1 MVGARHAVPLLLLF
15 ESLGQFTM
23 KKKSLFIFGIILIL
37 AISACGKKQQQTE
50 LPMQTLKENTT
61 WSGIVIVDGD
71 IYVPPGVVLT
81 IKPGTVIKFKRIDE
95 KSKQNMFG
103 VESPYYPE
111 AELIIRGELIAR
123 GTAKEKIVFTSAESD
138 ARPKDWGAINL
149 LGSPGNIIDHCK
161 ILFAYNGV
169 HSHGAEAVITNSEF
183 AKNGVGIS
191 FKKEEESPSV
201 PWYGKKS
208 NMKITHN
215 RIYNNKGGIGFRNS
229 IAIISHNLIEDNKF
243 FGIFPKEEAEAKI
256 SYNEITGNKK
266 GIYLYQ
272 TRKVQISHN
281 NIYDNTDYNVAVAEA
296 QDYDIVATNNWFG
309 TINTK
314 KIDASIFDKNDDKD
328 LGQVK
333 YQPFLL
339 KRINWDK

>member
-1 MVGARHAVPLLLLF
+1 
-15 ESLGQFTM
+15 M
-23 KKKSLFIFGIILIL
+23 KKISLALL
-37 AISACGKKQQQTE
+37 ALVCGLAVIGCGKKQRVTE
-50 LPMQTLKENTT
+50 LPMQVLKNDTT
-61 WSGIVIVDGD
+61 WSGVVIADGD

-95 KSKQNMFG
+95 NSDQNMFG
-103 VESPYYPE
+103 VKAPYYPE
-111 AELIIRGELIAR
+111 AELIVRGRIIAK
-123 GTAKEKIVFTSAESD
+123 GTAQKNIVFTSAESN

-149 LGSPGNIIDHCK
+149 LGSKKNIIDHCK

-169 HSHGAEAVITNSEF
+169 HSHGAEAVISNSEL

-191 FKKEEESPSV
+191 FKQEDESPDV
-201 PWYGKKS
+201 PWYGEKS
-208 NMKITHN
+208 SLKIFHN

-229 IAIISHNLIEDNKF
+229 IAEISHNLIENNKF
-243 FGIFPKEEAEAKI
+243 FGIFPKEEADAEI

-272 TRKVQISHN
+272 TRKMVIDHN

-296 QDYDIVATNNWFG
+296 QDFDVKAANNWFG
-309 TINTK
+309 TINSK
-314 KIDASIFDKNDDKD
+314 KIDEMIFDKHDDKD
-328 LGQVK
+328 LGEVVYK
-333 YQPFLL
+333 PFLL